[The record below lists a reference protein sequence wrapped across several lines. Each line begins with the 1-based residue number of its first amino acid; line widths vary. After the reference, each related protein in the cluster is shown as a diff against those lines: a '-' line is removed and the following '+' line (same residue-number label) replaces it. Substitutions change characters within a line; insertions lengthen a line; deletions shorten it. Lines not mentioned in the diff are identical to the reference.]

1 MIQISAHE
9 AGGPNVLAF
18 LETIAHSELGASL
31 LAASDNGYNVLVG
44 STAAHPLLFHS
55 YVDHPRVKVHLPRLG
70 IDSTAAGRYQLLA
83 RYFDAYKAQLHLP
96 DFSPLSQDK
105 IAIQQIR
112 ECRALPAII
121 AGDFETSVTRCA
133 HLWASLPGAGY
144 GQHENQMH
152 QLVAYYTA
160 AGGKLA

>member
-1 MIQISAHE
+1 MIRISAHE
-9 AGGPNVLAF
+9 AGGTNALAF
-18 LETIAHSELGASL
+18 LETIAHSELGAAL
-31 LAASDNGYNVLVG
+31 LAASDNGYDVLVG

-55 YVDHPRVKVHLPRLG
+55 YADHPRVKVHLPRLG

-83 RYFDAYKAQLHLP
+83 RYFDVYKAQLHLT

-121 AGDFETSVTRCA
+121 AGDFETAVTRCA
-133 HLWASLPGAGY
+133 HIWASLPGAGY
-144 GQHENQMH
+144 GQHENQLH
-152 QLVAYYTA
+152 QLLAYYTA